1 MESSMRPSLLLV
13 TALAASLAGCG
24 LMPSMKSMKTT
35 QTGPAKVADGV
46 LVGPNERS
54 LYTLDTDPSGGGRSA
69 CNGPCA
75 ANWPPLKATPEAR
88 GGGDWTVIARDDGS
102 RQWAYKGRPVY
113 YWSKDT
119 KAGDRSGD
127 GVNGV
132 WRLARP

>member
-1 MESSMRPSLLLV
+1 MRSSWLIAAVLAV
-13 TALAASLAGCG
+13 TGLAGCE
-24 LMPSMKSMKTT
+24 SMKSMKSMMATSS
-35 QTGPAKVADGV
+35 GPAKVVDGV
-46 LVGPNERS
+46 LVGPNERT
-54 LYTLDTDPSGGGRSA
+54 LYTLDADPTDGSRST

-88 GGGDWTVIARDDGS
+88 GGGDWTVLARDDGS
-102 RQWAYKGRPVY
+102 RQWVYKGRPVY

-119 KAGDRSGD
+119 KAGDRTGD